1 MVPERMMYAGPPPPR
16 EAQGE
21 DAMRMIVVAG
31 VLTVALFV
39 AVLGAIGAQP
49 VFTQSGSTD
58 EAGPN
63 LTQRVPVNAPA
74 ERYRG

>member
-1 MVPERMMYAGPPPPR
+1 
-16 EAQGE
+16 
-21 DAMRMIVVAG
+21 MRMIVVAG

-39 AVLGAIGAQP
+39 AVLGAIGAQLP

-58 EAGPN
+58 EAGLN
-63 LTQRVPVNAPA
+63 LTQRVPVNAPG